1 MTNEKKN
8 RRLTAF
14 VTLLAAA
21 CAASA
26 SAATLTRARPGVL
39 GRPSAAATTAA
50 PVEAEA
56 KAEASAASEASA
68 PSDLNFK
75 DAPVDMVLEVFGRL
89 VDRTVLK
96 DPGVSASSTI
106 TLKSL
111 PGQKLSRDEQIEAL
125 RSVLE
130 MNGVHMEDYG
140 EKFVRALPRKDVRK
154 EGIPMFMDGSDPE
167 LEAISDGQVVSV
179 NIPFKNIPVDEAQ
192 KAIEGFKSNN
202 GLLQVFERIN
212 SIVVTDTKLNIA
224 RMRELAEKIDVA
236 RVVDEQVKTIQ
247 VKYASAEEIKT
258 VLQSIVDDAM
268 KYQEQEAK
276 ARAGAQ
282 NQSRSSGASASAQ
295 SPARPGGLLT
305 RPGAQQQPA
314 QPTTATSV
322 DPIFAGISDAD
333 RGVIRGRV
341 QIIAE
346 PRTNKLIITT
356 NEANH
361 KFFQSVI
368 DALDIPTT
376 PDTKVVVRRLK
387 YAEAEDVASMINDLI
402 GNTSAAKDSSKQN
415 QNQNARN
422 GTNSNLSRGTTAN
435 SSQQR
440 GNASSA
446 NQRSGEGRTGEL
458 TKDNTT
464 ILADKRMNAVV
475 VMTLKDLIPTVDA
488 IIEAL
493 DVKLS
498 QVLIETCIIEVTLGD
513 GLQTGIDWVQRGKT
527 QGITGYTEQQVAT
540 GETDDDGNPTYTT
553 QTTPV
558 YGTVRGG
565 FVNRNSYALAGGG
578 GTASGMLNLMMNAAT
593 NAVIGAANPIGGG
606 LTYLLSSK
614 RLNISAII
622 QATKDD
628 SRAKYLAA
636 PIVMTQDNKEATI
649 DATEKRKFFSGYE
662 TSSSTYNYVRT
673 PKYDSDDIGI
683 KIKVKPKINP
693 NGTVMLNV
701 EEEYTQLGAGQN
713 IIVDDG
719 NGGQGTAYIDTAL
732 KRKMTSDVLLENMQT
747 VVLGGLTEK
756 FMSESETGIPILKD
770 IPWIGKWLFGS
781 VKRTENRKELLVFMT
796 PYVIDDAE
804 TAHRMAERLKNA
816 LSDARPWDDNGW
828 SASKLADPVPQKEA
842 LRRLKDT
849 AKKQD
854 EDRKTKL
861 AVEAWK
867 LERAKSLEGQ
877 DAQERDFWIKKRR
890 EELKKG
896 ERKSFDEEVSSRMD
910 LDGLAAEIRAQELAA
925 AEAKIEA
932 SEAGK
937 FSSQPL
943 PAPAPEDE
951 EEPAQ
956 EPAAPLPAPEASDV
970 LDDLVSE
977 SAQ

>member
-1 MTNEKKN
+1 MTNEKTN
-8 RRLTAF
+8 RRI
-14 VTLLAAA
+14 LAVMAILAA
-21 CAASA
+21 CAATA
-26 SAATLTRARPGVL
+26 SAATLTRARPGLVRSNI
-39 GRPSAAATTAA
+39 GGASASATA
-50 PVEAEA
+50 VEAT
-56 KAEASAASEASA
+56 AEASAASEASA
-68 PSDLNFK
+68 PSDLNFTE
-75 DAPVDMVLEVFGRL
+75 APVDMVLEVFGRL

-96 DPGVSASSTI
+96 DPGVSATSTI

-111 PGQKLSRDEQIEAL
+111 PGQKLTREEQVEAL

-140 EKFVRALPRKDVRK
+140 DKFVRALPRKDVRK

-167 LEAISDGQVVSV
+167 LETISDGQVVSV

-212 SIVVTDTKLNIA
+212 SIVVTDTKLNIS

-236 RVVDEQVKTIQ
+236 RVIDEQVKTIQ

-268 KYQEQEAK
+268 KYQEQESK

-282 NQSRSSGASASAQ
+282 NQSRAGAAPVQ
-295 SPARPGGLLT
+295 QTARPGLIT
-305 RPGAQQQPA
+305 RPGAQQPA
-314 QPTTATSV
+314 QPAAATSV

-415 QNQNARN
+415 LNQNARN
-422 GTNSNLSRGTTAN
+422 GTNSNLSRGGTPGGT
-435 SSQQR
+435 QR
-440 GNASSA
+440 GTAQGA

-458 TKDNTT
+458 SKDNTT
-464 ILADKRMNAVV
+464 VLADKRMNAIV

-513 GLQTGIDWVQRGKT
+513 DIQTGIDWVQRGKVR
-527 QGITGYTEQQVAT
+527 GITGYTEQQVAT

-553 QTTPV
+553 KSVPV

-565 FVNRNSYALAGGG
+565 FVNRNSYGLGGGG
-578 GTASGMLNLMMNAAT
+578 GTATGMLNLMMNATT
-593 NAVIGAANPIGGG
+593 NATGALFGGANPIGGG
-606 LTYLLSSK
+606 INYLLSSK

-628 SRAKYLAA
+628 SHAKYLAA

-649 DATEKRKFFSGYE
+649 DATEKRKFFAGYE
-662 TSSSTYNYVRT
+662 TSSSTYNYIRT
-673 PKYDSDDIGI
+673 PKYDSDEIGI

-701 EEEYTQLGAGQN
+701 EEEYTQLGAGQT

-719 NGGQGTAYIDTAL
+719 SGGQSSANIDTAL

-756 FMSESETGIPILKD
+756 FMSESESGIPILKD

-781 VKRTENRKELLVFMT
+781 VKKTESRKELLVFMT
-796 PYVIDDAE
+796 PYVIDDSE
-804 TAHRMAERLKNA
+804 TAHRMAERLKSA

-828 SASKLADPVPQKEA
+828 SASKLADPVTQKES
-842 LRRLKDT
+842 LRRLKET

-861 AVEAWK
+861 AVEQWK
-867 LERAKSLEGQ
+867 LERAKSLKAQ
-877 DAQERDFWIKKRR
+877 DEQERDFWIKKRR
-890 EELKKG
+890 EELEKG
-896 ERKSFDEEVSSRMD
+896 ERKSFDEEVNSRMD
-910 LDGLAAEIRAQELAA
+910 LDGLAAEIRAKQLSA
-925 AEAKIEA
+925 AEATIEA
-932 SEAGK
+932 A
-937 FSSQPL
+937 
-943 PAPAPEDE
+943 ADPEKPE
-951 EEPAQ
+951 
-956 EPAAPLPAPEASDV
+956 PLPAPEAEPVQHPAEPLPAPVADGDGADM
-970 LDDLVSE
+970 LDDFVAE
-977 SAQ
+977 SAK